1 MLTSKQVAEP
11 TTIANKFVSETKDQ
25 SPPQK
30 QTKSNDLKTFSKLGI
45 TDYGM
50 AHFQLDDASPNCS
63 VCETTFGFFTR
74 RHHCRGCRL
83 LVCDGCSQQSVRI
96 GSKKKSTKV
105 RMCERCVFV
114 LKLPVEFKEEQQ
126 QKKES
131 VETTT
136 EVDDQEVEGLDNST
150 LEIVLPEST
159 QLLIQNN
166 TTPSTPPTPSQT
178 TPESQLMLN
187 NDLNAATTTNV
198 TQQLRLPQ
206 TPNTLRRNKQQD
218 EASHELV
225 DALRQIELLE
235 ASLESRENFDH
246 QEELHQAIARS
257 EQHEQAFK
265 TMQQEHATVLLDMQQ
280 EMNVLRRELQ
290 NKTESISTTTSSTTS
305 IPPNTV
311 VKDLL
316 KKHSIE
322 LNSTK
327 TSNLQVIEKLSKTY
341 EKEMNALRQN
351 GERQTMIIM
360 DKHSALLE
368 QLRVTT
374 LELEQEKQIRTEIE
388 SKVENDI
395 QKTQEKEKEKEIE
408 LQKVKQQQKEQ
419 EEKEHEKEKQH
430 QQQLQLVQEEHILQV
445 ENIQQL
451 HQETMIKLRADS
463 KKEMLAYKT
472 EADTKRIRDLEA
484 GRYSK
489 QKSEHR
495 VYGNTVDFNF
505 YDSFLLQTCFIVSLS
520 RFVFYSKTPK
530 TIFFFFNV
538 YQYI

>member
-45 TDYGM
+45 TDYGFK
-50 AHFQLDDASPNCS
+50 HFQLDDASPNCS
-63 VCETTFGFFTR
+63 VCETKFGFFTR

-105 RMCERCVFV
+105 RMCERCVYV

-131 VETTT
+131 VKTTT
-136 EVDDQEVEGLDNST
+136 EVDDQEVEELDNST

-159 QLLIQNN
+159 QLLIQNT

-187 NDLNAATTTNV
+187 NDLNAATTTTTNV
-198 TQQLRLPQ
+198 TQQIRLPQ
-206 TPNTLRRNKQQD
+206 TPNTVRRNKQQD

-235 ASLESRENFDH
+235 ASLESRENIDH

-265 TMQQEHATVLLDMQQ
+265 TIQQEHATVLLDMQQ
-280 EMNVLRRELQ
+280 EMNVLRMELQ
-290 NKTESISTTTSSTTS
+290 NKTELIPTTTSSPTSS

-316 KKHSIE
+316 KKHSNE

-374 LELEQEKQIRTEIE
+374 LELEQEKQTRTEIE

-395 QKTQEKEKEKEIE
+395 QKTQEIEKEKEIE
-408 LQKVKQQQKEQ
+408 LQKVQQQQKEQ
-419 EEKEHEKEKQH
+419 EEKEQEKEKQH
-430 QQQLQLVQEEHILQV
+430 QQQLQLVQEENILQV

-463 KKEMLAYKT
+463 KKEMLSYKT

-484 GRYSK
+484 GKYSK
-489 QKSEHR
+489 RKEQAS
-495 VYGNTVDFNF
+495 
-505 YDSFLLQTCFIVSLS
+505 
-520 RFVFYSKTPK
+520 
-530 TIFFFFNV
+530 
-538 YQYI
+538 

>member
-45 TDYGM
+45 TDYGFK
-50 AHFQLDDASPNCS
+50 HFQLDDASPDCS
-63 VCETTFGFFTR
+63 VCETKFGFFTR

-126 QKKES
+126 QKKEA
-131 VETTT
+131 VETKT
-136 EVDDQEVEGLDNST
+136 EVDDQEQEVEELDNST

-159 QLLIQNN
+159 QLLIQNT

-198 TQQLRLPQ
+198 TQQIRLPQ
-206 TPNTLRRNKQQD
+206 TPNTVRRNKQQD

-235 ASLESRENFDH
+235 ASLESRENIDH

-280 EMNVLRRELQ
+280 EMNVLRMELQ
-290 NKTESISTTTSSTTS
+290 NKTELIPTTTSSPTSS

-316 KKHSIE
+316 KKHSNE

-374 LELEQEKQIRTEIE
+374 LELEQEKQTRTEIE

-395 QKTQEKEKEKEIE
+395 QKTQEIEKEKEIE
-408 LQKVKQQQKEQ
+408 LQKVQQQQKEQ

-430 QQQLQLVQEEHILQV
+430 QHQLQLVQEENILQV

-463 KKEMLAYKT
+463 KKEMLSYKT

-484 GRYSK
+484 GKYSERK
-489 QKSEHR
+489 EQALRMEHCR
-495 VYGNTVDFNF
+495 FQ
-505 YDSFLLQTCFIVSLS
+505 FL
-520 RFVFYSKTPK
+520 
-530 TIFFFFNV
+530 
-538 YQYI
+538 